1 MKVAIII
8 LNYNSEDDT
17 IKYIETIKDYEIIN
31 KIVVVDNKSTTENA
45 FEKLLSLKNDKI
57 DVIQSDK
64 NGGYSYGNNY
74 ALKYLDEKQ
83 EKYDYIIISNPDV
96 SVTENAIVECVNK
109 LEEKEEIAV
118 VAPRMFDVE
127 NKPIRRSSWKIRT
140 PKLDMIHSTRLL
152 EILFYK
158 KLRNGEYSNE
168 EYENPELE
176 VEAISGAFFV
186 IKSEIFKKIN
196 YFDDNVFL
204 FYEEDILANK
214 IKKIGY
220 KILSLNNINF
230 IHYESKTINKTH
242 SYYRRIKQLYKS
254 KMYYQKEYNKINKF
268 QEIIFKILNIF
279 RILELIIEI
288 PIRKLLKK

>member
-1 MKVAIII
+1 
-8 LNYNSEDDT
+8 
-17 IKYIETIKDYEIIN
+17 
-31 KIVVVDNKSTTENA
+31 
-45 FEKLLSLKNDKI
+45 
-57 DVIQSDK
+57 
-64 NGGYSYGNNY
+64 
-74 ALKYLDEKQ
+74 
-83 EKYDYIIISNPDV
+83 
-96 SVTENAIVECVNK
+96 
-109 LEEKEEIAV
+109 
-118 VAPRMFDVE
+118 MFDKE

-140 PKLDMIHSTRLL
+140 PILDMIHSTRLL
-152 EILFYK
+152 ELLFYK
-158 KLRNGEYSNE
+158 KLRKGEYNNE
-168 EYENPELE
+168 EYKKSELE

-186 IKSEIFKKIN
+186 IKYEIFKKIN
-196 YFDDNVFL
+196 YFDDKVFL

-254 KMYYQKEYNKINKF
+254 KMYYQQEYNKITKF
-268 QEIIFKILNIF
+268 QEIIFKILNVF